1 MRLQTPTLA
10 CLALLLAACAPPQS
24 LQPASGGPAIA
35 GDGSCK
41 AEGLAWAV
49 GEQAPPVT
57 MARAWRESAAGLT
70 HPIAPGQ
77 AVTREFRSDRVH
89 VSIDDAI
96 GRQSGTENVC
106 TSG

>member
-49 GEQAPPVT
+49 GEQATRDT
-57 MARAWRESAAGLT
+57 MARVWRESGAGLIR
-70 HPIAPGQ
+70 PIAPGQ
-77 AVTREFRSDRVH
+77 AVTRDFRRDRVN
-89 VSIDDAI
+89 VRIDDA
-96 GRQSGTENVC
+96 NVITGIDC
-106 TSG
+106 G